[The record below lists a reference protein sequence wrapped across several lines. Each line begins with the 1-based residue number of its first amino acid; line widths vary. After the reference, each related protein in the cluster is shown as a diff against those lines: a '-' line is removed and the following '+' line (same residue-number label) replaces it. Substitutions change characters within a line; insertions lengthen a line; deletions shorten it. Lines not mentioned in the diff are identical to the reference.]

1 VSAVFTHIR
10 TRLTSGLL
18 LILPLV
24 ITLWILKLVFAL
36 VDDNV
41 TPWVMRILAVT
52 RLQQAS
58 HLNVSFLAP
67 MVGLI
72 LTVFIV
78 YGFGLLAGN
87 LAGRR
92 LWGWIEAGIL
102 RVPIVK
108 RVYGS
113 ARQLLDS
120 FSAGGAGG
128 FSRVVA
134 LEYPRPG
141 VWTVGFV
148 TNENA
153 AALSPSAADGSPVAV
168 FLPTTPNPTSGW
180 LAIVRAKDAI
190 PLDISVEEGIKLVVS
205 GGFVLPQRK
214 DGGLA
219 PRPAAGTSR
228 P

>member
-1 VSAVFTHIR
+1 MSAVFSHIR
-10 TRLTSGLL
+10 TRMTSGLL
-18 LILPLV
+18 LILPL
-24 ITLWILKLVFAL
+24 ILTLWILKLVFSL

-41 TPWVMRILAVT
+41 TPWVMRILRAT
-52 RLQQAS
+52 RIEEAS
-58 HLNVSFLAP
+58 HVNVAYLAP

-72 LTVFIV
+72 LTLVIV
-78 YGFGLLAGN
+78 YAFGLLAGN

-120 FSAGGAGG
+120 FSAGGSGG

-134 LEYPRPG
+134 LEYPRVG

-153 AALSPSAADGSPVAV
+153 AALSPSGVDVRTIAV

-180 LAIVRAKDAI
+180 LAIVPAKDAV
-190 PLDISVEEGIKLVVS
+190 PLDLSVEEGIKLVVS
-205 GGFVLPQRK
+205 GGFVLPARK
-214 DGGLA
+214 DGGLVLR
-219 PRPAAGTSR
+219 RP
-228 P
+228 